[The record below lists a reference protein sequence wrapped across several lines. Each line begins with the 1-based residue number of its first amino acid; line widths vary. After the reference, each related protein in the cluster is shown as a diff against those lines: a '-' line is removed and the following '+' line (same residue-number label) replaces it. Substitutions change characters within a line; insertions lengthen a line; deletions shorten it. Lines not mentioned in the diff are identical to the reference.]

1 MSMESNGGM
10 ILLEEKGVIRKNLL
24 HNHLYTT
31 YPTWIHPVANQGLRS
46 VKLDTNRMTN
56 DMIIE
61 VQLGDHEL
69 ASGD

>member
-1 MSMESNGGM
+1 
-10 ILLEEKGVIRKNLL
+10 
-24 HNHLYTT
+24 
-31 YPTWIHPVANQGLRS
+31 

-69 ASGD
+69 ASGDWREGEVLFPL